1 MELLFDQHPQK
12 IFGYDEKGNPF
23 RHEELN
29 HFINQLS
36 FFLNCDHSSR
46 IGIIFPNGLEFAITL
61 LGVCKTSIAI
71 PLNPGYSYSEYINY
85 FNLARLD
92 VLLIW
97 KGFENHPSV
106 KAAKEKKLPIKFLDP
121 AELIHKTE
129 VPKNFEKDD
138 DRICIVLLTSG
149 STGVSKLVPLSFK
162 NLITNAYQVAKSVDL
177 TEEDICLCM
186 WEQFHI
192 GGVVDLLLA
201 PMLSGGK
208 IVFGGSYNGEK
219 FLEWIYSYPI
229 TWSQVVP
236 TSLNDLNKISRS
248 RDIKSSGL
256 KFIRCVAAALPN
268 SWEEEFIDNFKIP
281 VIKTYGMTEASPLIT
296 STFLD
301 ANKNKPGSVGK
312 SCGTLIRVFPI
323 EQQSQIGEIGIRGD
337 NVFKGYENENEEL
350 AFKEDWFLTGDLGYL
365 DDEEYLFLTGRV
377 KELINRGGEKIAPF
391 EVEEVLIQNPGI
403 NEVAVSAYSHP
414 TLGEA
419 VGALVVSEL
428 SSENIINYCK
438 PSLASFKVPS
448 KIVRIDAIPRNALG
462 KKDLIKIREIL
473 DTREENN
480 TNQNSPQSEIER
492 IVLELWRME
501 LENQEIH
508 INDDFLNSG
517 GDSLSFTRIVSAL
530 EGILNIKIPANV
542 MEKNWTA
549 RLFSNEIEK
558 LIPKNRSKEIVWIS
572 KNEMRHRFLSQ
583 IANEIKEFEKID
595 ENYLAKQPD
604 YLSFEKAR
612 HISESILTGYELNNL
627 ASKVIENKPFWK
639 FRIRRKA
646 KSLINAQINEE
657 NWERKKISSFS
668 WLYKQARKNNKK
680 LVIGFTSIAMRLG
693 TPTVNILHALEGLD
707 VDFLMLLDPH
717 RTFFEKGIPE
727 IGDNYFEISDWLNA
741 FAKKNLYE
749 NVVVIGSSAGGLSAI
764 IVGSMLK
771 CEKIIAIGC
780 DKPSYHPGILELL
793 KLAAL
798 NNHLELKLVYSDQV
812 KRDREAV
819 KELKNIFKNLEI
831 ITNPKIKV
839 HAYLDQL
846 NNMGLLPKFF
856 EEFN

>member
-1 MELLFDQHPQK
+1 MEMLFDQHPQK
-12 IFGYDEKGNPF
+12 IFGYDGNGNPF
-23 RHEELN
+23 RYGDLN
-29 HFINQLS
+29 HFIGQLS

-71 PLNPGYSYSEYINY
+71 PLNPGYSFSEYVNY

-149 STGVSKLVPLSFK
+149 STGVSKLVPLTFK
-162 NLITNAYQVAKSVDL
+162 NLITNGLQVAKSVDL
-177 TEEDICLCM
+177 TKEDTCLCM

-219 FLEWIYSYPI
+219 FLEWIQSFPI

-236 TSLNDLNKISRS
+236 TSLNDLNKISKTRS
-248 RDIKSSGL
+248 NKSSGL

-268 SWEEEFIDNFKIP
+268 SWEEEFINNFKIP

-301 ANKNKPGSVGK
+301 STLNKPGSVGK
-312 SCGTLIRVFPI
+312 SCGTLIRIFPI
-323 EQQSQIGEIGIRGD
+323 EQQSHIGEIGIMGD
-337 NVFKGYENENEEL
+337 NVFKGYENENKEL
-350 AFKEDWFLTGDLGYL
+350 SFKEGWFLTGDLGYL
-365 DDEEYLFLTGRV
+365 DEEEYLFLTGRV
-377 KELINRGGEKIAPF
+377 KELINRGGEKIAPY
-391 EVEEVLIQNPGI
+391 EVEEVLIQHPEI
-403 NEVAVSAYSHP
+403 KEVAVSAYSHS

-428 SSENIINYCK
+428 STEEILNHCK
-438 PSLASFKVPS
+438 TYLASFKIPS
-448 KIVRIDAIPRNALG
+448 KVIRIGAIPRNALG

-473 DTREENN
+473 ETWQEKD
-480 TNQNSPQSEIER
+480 TNQNSLLSEIER

-501 LENQEIH
+501 LENQDIQ

-572 KNEMRHRFLSQ
+572 KNEMRHRFLAQ

-595 ENYLAKQPD
+595 ENYLAIQPD

-612 HISESILTGYELNNL
+612 HLCESILTGYELNKL

-646 KSLINAQINEE
+646 SSLINSRIKHEK
-657 NWERKKISSFS
+657 WERKKISSFS
-668 WLYKQARKNNKK
+668 CFYKQAKKTNKK
-680 LVIGFTSIAMRLG
+680 LVIGFTSMAMRML
-693 TPTVNILHALEGLD
+693 TPTVNILEALQELD
-707 VDFLMLLDPH
+707 ADLLILLDPH
-717 RTFFEKGIPE
+717 RAFFEKGIPE
-727 IGDNYFEISDWLNA
+727 IGDNYFGISDWLKA
-741 FAKKNLYE
+741 FSQNNQYE
-749 NVVVIGSSAGGLSAI
+749 NLVVIGTSAGGLSAI
-764 IVGSMLK
+764 IVGSLLK

-780 DKPSYHPGILELL
+780 DKPSYHPGAIEFL
-793 KLAAL
+793 KFAAL
-798 NNHLELKLVYSDQV
+798 NNISRLLLVYSQQV
-812 KRDREAV
+812 KRDQEAAI
-819 KELKNIFKNLEI
+819 ELSSIFKNIEI
-831 ITNPKIKV
+831 VSDPKIKE
-839 HAYLDQL
+839 HSYIHQL
-846 NNMGLLPKFF
+846 HKMNLLNSFF
-856 EEFN
+856 EKVI

>member
-1 MELLFDQHPQK
+1 
-12 IFGYDEKGNPF
+12 
-23 RHEELN
+23 
-29 HFINQLS
+29 
-36 FFLNCDHSSR
+36 
-46 IGIIFPNGLEFAITL
+46 
-61 LGVCKTSIAI
+61 
-71 PLNPGYSYSEYINY
+71 
-85 FNLARLD
+85 
-92 VLLIW
+92 
-97 KGFENHPSV
+97 
-106 KAAKEKKLPIKFLDP
+106 
-121 AELIHKTE
+121 
-129 VPKNFEKDD
+129 
-138 DRICIVLLTSG
+138 
-149 STGVSKLVPLSFK
+149 
-162 NLITNAYQVAKSVDL
+162 
-177 TEEDICLCM
+177 
-186 WEQFHI
+186 
-192 GGVVDLLLA
+192 
-201 PMLSGGK
+201 
-208 IVFGGSYNGEK
+208 
-219 FLEWIYSYPI
+219 
-229 TWSQVVP
+229 
-236 TSLNDLNKISRS
+236 
-248 RDIKSSGL
+248 
-256 KFIRCVAAALPN
+256 
-268 SWEEEFIDNFKIP
+268 
-281 VIKTYGMTEASPLIT
+281 
-296 STFLD
+296 
-301 ANKNKPGSVGK
+301 
-312 SCGTLIRVFPI
+312 
-323 EQQSQIGEIGIRGD
+323 
-337 NVFKGYENENEEL
+337 
-350 AFKEDWFLTGDLGYL
+350 
-365 DDEEYLFLTGRV
+365 
-377 KELINRGGEKIAPF
+377 
-391 EVEEVLIQNPGI
+391 
-403 NEVAVSAYSHP
+403 
-414 TLGEA
+414 
-419 VGALVVSEL
+419 
-428 SSENIINYCK
+428 
-438 PSLASFKVPS
+438 
-448 KIVRIDAIPRNALG
+448 
-462 KKDLIKIREIL
+462 
-473 DTREENN
+473 
-480 TNQNSPQSEIER
+480 
-492 IVLELWRME
+492 ME